1 MKAFKQILIT
11 FIVIY
16 TGITLVMSISYL
28 ERYRAE
34 TIEQDLKIRELQEDL
49 FTMETMY
56 IKCAGGVSE
65 AKGAH
70 YVDGKL
76 KFYKSK

>member
-1 MKAFKQILIT
+1 MKAFKQTLIAFMVVT
-11 FIVIY
+11 MA
-16 TGITLVMSISYL
+16 TTLVMSTTYL

-34 TIEQDLKIRELQEDL
+34 TIEQDLKIRELQEEL
-49 FTMETMY
+49 FTIETMY

-76 KFYKSK
+76 KFYK